1 MSPKRI
7 GVLISGSGTNLQA
20 IIDNINSG
28 NINGEIKLIIS
39 NRKDAY
45 GLERGKL
52 AGIESMYIPY
62 KEFSSNLEYDK
73 RLIYEFRQRDVDLIV
88 LAGYLRILS
97 KNFIEVFNNRIINIH
112 PSLIP
117 SFCGKNYYGKKV
129 HEGVLKYGVKYTGA
143 TVHFVDEGTDTGPII
158 LQDIVKVDN
167 ADTVEMLQKK
177 VLNVEH
183 QILVEAIRLFCDDK
197 LSLEDRMVRINRE

>member
-1 MSPKRI
+1 MSPKSI